1 MRSFTK
7 GYWSVHTLSSHI
19 FFKSHHASSD
29 GQSLISGSKWTK
41 EQDLILYKSFDPSLD
56 RSQIIERNVSYNHF
70 NSASQRLGRSSKACL
85 HRWNRIRADFFGI
98 TNTALSRIETLSNDE
113 NIPTEFRLIN
123 FVNREREF
131 FFSIY
136 DE

>member
-56 RSQIIERNVSYNHF
+56 RLKIFGGNSSLSYFH
-70 NSASQRLGRSSKACL
+70 SASQRLGRSSASCYN
-85 HRWNRIRADFFGI
+85 RWRKIKGDYFGI
-98 TNTALSRIETLSNDE
+98 TTTAFSRLERQSNDD
-113 NIPTEFRLIN
+113 NIPTEFRLIK

-131 FFSIY
+131 IVNL
-136 DE
+136 

>member
-70 NSASQRLGRSSKACL
+70 NSASQRLGRSSMACYN
-85 HRWNRIRADFFGI
+85 RWNRIRADFFGI

-113 NIPTEFRLIN
+113 NIPTEFRLIH

-131 FFSIY
+131 FF
-136 DE
+136 DL